1 MLENEM
7 VWDLN
12 QLVDNPEPEQ
22 IKKDLQ
28 KMLEHAQ
35 ELKDKYYG
43 KIRNFDAKELL
54 DFIKEIEKFEL
65 EYEGTVMYCNLRYS
79 SDSTD
84 DISKQLH
91 DTMRNATTKTGQMLA
106 FTDVELGDLLKEK
119 PEISQNPVLKEYR
132 HFLDRKIRSVPYLL
146 SEKEEQLIIIKDR
159 NGIRAWSQIQGDWLS
174 TKMFDIEIDGE
185 IKTLSYGEI
194 IGFYQSKNRD
204 LRKRANK
211 IVYSG
216 LSKDEL
222 LWASAIRAVCSDHLQ
237 MCEWRK
243 YPSTMTQSI
252 IANDVKK
259 ETIDSLMKTIEKNVG
274 IYRSYLTLKAKLM
287 GFKKLGNWD
296 IIAPL
301 PESPDK
307 EYTWKESRELVTEAY
322 MGFDEQM
329 GNWIDEMYQRNHIDG
344 KPRKGKRSGA
354 FCSTWFNGKS
364 AYILQ
369 SFNGKIGD
377 VYTQAHELGHAVH
390 AYLGSRNQTPTNYEI
405 GSCIAECGSTFGE
418 LLLTDLL
425 LSKAQTNEERRAI
438 LTSILDEFGMA
449 AFQVSARVWFEQS
462 MYDALNE
469 GIFLDGEKVSSLWTT
484 SRDRIYGD
492 TIEWLPEMH
501 WEWTMKAHY
510 YIPNYRFYNY
520 PYVFAQLFVFALYR
534 LYKHQGKEFI
544 PKFKN
549 LLAAGSSKS
558 PWQLGKE
565 LGFDITNEDFW
576 ALGMKQAEEFIKLLE
591 NTM

>member
-1 MLENEM
+1 MI
-7 VWDLN
+7 WDLN

-54 DFIKEIEKFEL
+54 NFIKEIEKFEL

-159 NGIRAWSQIQGDWLS
+159 NGIVAWSQIQGDWLS
-174 TKMFDIEIDGE
+174 TKMFSIEINGE

-216 LSKDEL
+216 LGKDEL
-222 LWASAIRAVCSDHLQ
+222 LWASAIRSVCSDHLQ
-237 MCEWRK
+237 MYEWRK

-301 PESPDK
+301 PGSPDK

-425 LSKAQTNEERRAI
+425 LSKAQTNEKRQAI

-462 MYDALNE
+462 MYDALDE

-492 TIEWLPEMH
+492 TIEWLPEMD

-534 LYKHQGKEFI
+534 LYKQQGKEFT

-576 ALGMKQAEEFIKLLE
+576 ALGIKQAEEFIKLLE